1 MGAKALL
8 PEEVQNNPIYY
19 PPEEILQQS
28 ETFATLPEDT
38 NLLLDTLW
46 AEVKMGGPGQT
57 ATLIAILSGFLLL
70 YIAVVLYKRH
80 KRKWDLQ

>member
-1 MGAKALL
+1 MPIKIQSDLPAK
-8 PEEVQNNPIYY
+8 
-19 PPEEILQQS
+19 EILEKA
-28 ETFATLPEDT
+28 ETFATLPDDT

-57 ATLIAILSGFLLL
+57 ATLIAILAGFLLL

-80 KRKWDLQ
+80 KRRWDFK